1 MFNPRRLS
9 VEFRTGITDEKPV
22 EGRKYTLT
30 HCDETGELFLTVALT
45 YAYDK
50 INSMKRDEVFGEWK
64 RVDKRFIFKIYVYV
78 DGNGG
83 KADAAKR
90 ERIFRKELPLALS
103 AIKYGDRKFLEDNKN
118 LLDSPII
125 VRFISAYDEF
135 NKIENYGTFRN
146 YNIRVDETR
155 LEGNETKE
163 ELYKQESILDD
174 NDPFINTFI
183 VTILNPYI
191 KEEVVKLY
199 EKDVYYCLKDVELL
213 EVAKMDTEN
222 KCEMN
227 YKAYVGVKV
236 GENQPL
242 YNNFI
247 IEFFITPTG
256 ILTKSVKNPR

>member
-30 HCDETGELFLTVALT
+30 HSDETGELFLTVALT

-50 INSMKRDEVFGEWK
+50 VNSIKRDEVFGEWK

-83 KADAAKR
+83 KTDAARRDK
-90 ERIFRKELPLALS
+90 IFRKELPLALS
-103 AIKYGDRKFLEDNKN
+103 AIKYGDRKFLEYNKE
-118 LLDSPII
+118 LLDSQII

-135 NKIENYGTFRN
+135 NKVENYGTFKN
-146 YNIRVDETR
+146 YNIRANESE
-155 LEGNETKE
+155 LEGNENKE
-163 ELYKQESILDD
+163 EAYKEESILDD
-174 NDPFINTFI
+174 DDPFINTFI
-183 VTILNPYI
+183 VTLLNPYI
-191 KEEVVKLY
+191 KEEIVKLY
-199 EKDVYYCLKDVELL
+199 EKDVYYCLKDAELL
-213 EVAKMDTEN
+213 EVIKVDTEN

-227 YKAYVGVKV
+227 YKVYVGLKV
-236 GENQPL
+236 GEKQPP

-247 IEFFITPTG
+247 IEFLVTPTG
-256 ILTKSVKNPR
+256 VVTKSVKNPR